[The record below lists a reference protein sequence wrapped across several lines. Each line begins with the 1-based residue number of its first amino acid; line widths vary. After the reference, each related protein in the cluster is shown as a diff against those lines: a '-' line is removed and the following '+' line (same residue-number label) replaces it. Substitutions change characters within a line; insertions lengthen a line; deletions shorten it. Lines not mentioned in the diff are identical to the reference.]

1 MRKKVYIETYGC
13 QMNQSDS
20 EIVGAIVEENGLEV
34 IEDINQAD
42 IIFVNTC
49 SIRDNAEQ
57 RVKNRLGE
65 FEAIKKRKPELR
77 IGVLGCMAERM
88 KEELFKENKSVDI
101 IVGPDSYRDI
111 PKLLNLAESGQ
122 KAANV
127 ILSEEETYSEI
138 TPVRLSSNG
147 VSAFISIMRGCE
159 NFCSYCVVP
168 YTRGKERSR
177 DYNSIIKEA
186 EDLFSKGYKE
196 ITLLGQNVNSYLWE
210 NENEKINF
218 AKLIEMVAKVSPL
231 LRIRFSTSH
240 PKDISEELIDV
251 IARNNN
257 ICKSLHLP
265 IQSGSSRMLKKMNR
279 KYTRED
285 YIGKI
290 DMIKS
295 KIPDISLS
303 TDIIAGFCSE
313 TIEDHN
319 DTLSIMEYANYDYA
333 FMFNYSQRPNTL
345 AEKKYEDDVP
355 SEEKT
360 KRLNEIIDLQRKLS
374 LASNKRDIG
383 KEFEILVEGVSKR
396 SKEKLFGRTSQN
408 KVVIFDNKGVSIGNY
423 VNVKIEDCTSATLIG
438 QLTDKKNRFKG

>member
-49 SIRDNAEQ
+49 SIRENAEQ

-65 FEAIKKRKPELR
+65 FEAIKKKKPELR

-374 LASNKRDIG
+374 LESNKRDIG

-438 QLTDKKNRFKG
+438 QLTDK

>member
-251 IARNNN
+251 IARYNN

-438 QLTDKKNRFKG
+438 QLTDK

>member
-438 QLTDKKNRFKG
+438 QLTDK